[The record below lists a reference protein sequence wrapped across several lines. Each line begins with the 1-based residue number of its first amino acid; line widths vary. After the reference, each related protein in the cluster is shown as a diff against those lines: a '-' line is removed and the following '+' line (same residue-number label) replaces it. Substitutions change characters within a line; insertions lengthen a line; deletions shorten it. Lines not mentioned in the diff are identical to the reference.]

1 MRRLL
6 LGWLAIVAFLL
17 GCGEDQTADRTSGD
31 RPAADRVA
39 AQTREP
45 DTALIGSVRTRT
57 HTVRLYAGDR
67 YSIRDADGQ
76 VIAADL
82 TGGQFA
88 ERFGDL
94 YEETREAFAA
104 DTWAGRDDARR
115 NSR

>member
-6 LGWLAIVAFLL
+6 FAWLAVVAYLL
-17 GCGEDQTADRTSGD
+17 GCGEDQTADRTSGGS
-31 RPAADRVA
+31 PAADRVA

-94 YEETREAFAA
+94 YEDTHEALSA
-104 DTWAGRDDARR
+104 DAWAGRDDARPS
-115 NSR
+115 SR